1 MRAVLGLV
9 VLVLLM
15 PLTARAQDVRVTVVA
30 VLATSDKDAPVEK
43 ELTAIAD
50 AVRKN
55 FPDLVGFRS
64 GRITTQS
71 VTVGAEQSFPL
82 VDDEK
87 ATVSILKGM
96 DKNQMI
102 RVRVKPPQLS
112 EVTMNCCCGKFVPF
126 VTPYETK
133 AKKER
138 LILAVMVNPCP
149 GK

>member
-1 MRAVLGLV
+1 
-9 VLVLLM
+9 VLLV
-15 PLTARAQDVRVTVVA
+15 PLTARAQDIRVTVVA
-30 VLATSDKDAPVEK
+30 VLATTAKDAPVEN

-64 GRITTQS
+64 GRITTHS
-71 VTVGAEQSFPL
+71 VTVGTEQSFPL

-112 EVTMNCCCGKFVPF
+112 EVTMHCCCGKFVPF

-133 AKKER
+133 SKKER